1 MDEKEVTKVTQ
12 GEQPKEEKTPSVEE
26 LQAQLAALQG
36 ELDSVKQKSSQAITK
51 ANSESSEWKKR
62 YRETLDEATR
72 KEQERTER
80 EETIAKELAEYKAKD
95 RISTYTTKLVEAG
108 YDLDTAKAMAAD
120 LPEGVADSFFSS
132 QKDFLDKHTQ
142 TVKSQMLNDQTGLS
156 TGTPPTAGSA
166 VDEETEKLRRWAR
179 GY

>member
-1 MDEKEVTKVTQ
+1 MDEKEVTKVTT
-12 GEQPKEEKTPSVEE
+12 GEEPKEEKTPSAEE
-26 LQAQLAALQG
+26 LMAKVAALES
-36 ELDSVKQKSSQAITK
+36 ELASVKQTSSQAITK
-51 ANSESSEWKKR
+51 ASGDAAEWKRK

-80 EETIAKELAEYKAKD
+80 EETIARELAEYKAKD

-132 QKDFLDKHTQ
+132 QKDFLEKHTQ
-142 TVKSQMLNDQTGLS
+142 TVKSQMLNSQPGPS
-156 TGTPPTAGSA
+156 VGMPPTTKDVSSEADAKFRKWMG
-166 VDEETEKLRRWAR
+166 L
-179 GY
+179 

>member
-1 MDEKEVTKVTQ
+1 MDEKEVTKVTE

-26 LQAQLAALQG
+26 LQAQLAALQN

-80 EETIAKELAEYKAKD
+80 EETIARELAEYKAKD

-132 QKDFLDKHTQ
+132 QKDFLEKHTQ
-142 TVKSQMLNDQTGLS
+142 TVKSQMLNSQPGPS
-156 TGTPPTAGSA
+156 VGMPPTTKDVSSEADAKFRKWMG
-166 VDEETEKLRRWAR
+166 L
-179 GY
+179 